1 MKCSKKKIE
10 QNMIKSVSQML
21 LRPTEKLVIKL
32 SVGLLD
38 GIGKESFYSLYSAEL
53 YDYLTFNTSANVLIQ
68 YKTNEPYD
76 RNQYIHINDMNIFHW
91 NKELERFYQK
101 LQRPDLFIYY
111 KSGIIEL
118 NAKETDKQ
126 SISLRGGEFVEL
138 EPAVVFDKNG
148 TPLPGINMRINI
160 KDHVVDLSIDEFEA
174 IYYKFRNLDIGAA
187 GMRLVLARLI
197 VDEKMKIQVNNTLPN
212 LKDTTVEV
220 GQPVKI
226 EHGKSLFDGKEGV
239 VDKRPPVVTNQP
251 ITSLDQL

>member
-1 MKCSKKKIE
+1 
-10 QNMIKSVSQML
+10 MIKSVSQVL

-38 GIGKESFYSLYSAEL
+38 GTGKESFYSLYSAEL

-91 NKELERFYQK
+91 NKELSKFYQK
-101 LQRPDLFIYY
+101 LQRKDLFIYY
-111 KSGIIEL
+111 TSGIIEL
-118 NAKETDKQ
+118 NAKDTDKQ

-138 EPAVVFDKNG
+138 EPAVIYDKNG
-148 TPLPGINMRINI
+148 TPLPGVVMRINI
-160 KDHVVDLSIDEFEA
+160 RDHAVDLSMDEFEA
-174 IYYKFRNLDIGAA
+174 ILYKFNNLDIGSA

-197 VDEKMKIQVNNTLPN
+197 VDEKMKIQVNDTLPN
-212 LKDTTVEV
+212 LRETMVEV
-220 GQPVKI
+220 GQPVHI
-226 EHGKSLFDGKEGV
+226 ENGKSLFDGKEGV
-239 VDKRPPVVTNQP
+239 IDKRPPVAVNQP